1 MRARQFDK
9 IARLSVGAPHPI
21 LMVDPAGRPVEWVS
35 WRDAVL
41 HYVLDQ
47 VAWTVGDP
55 SIRVRGGMNAR
66 GLQSE
71 LLLHP
76 VIAIAGADGGRYD
89 GYTPPLSNA
98 ALFAR
103 DRRVCLYCGERFHSN
118 LLSRDHVVPL
128 SHGGPDCWENVATAC
143 RSCNQKKDARTPEQA
158 SMPLLA
164 VPYVPSHAESLIMAN
179 RRILADQMAFLE
191 TRVPRRRREHGV
203 ASAGNLA

>member
-1 MRARQFDK
+1 MKARQFDR
-9 IARLSVGAPHPI
+9 IASLSVSAPHPI

-47 VAWTVGDP
+47 VAWTVGEP
-55 SIRVRGGMNAR
+55 NIRVRGGMSAR
-66 GLQSE
+66 GFQSE

-89 GYTPPLSNA
+89 GYTPPLSNP

-103 DRRVCLYCGERFHSN
+103 DHRVCLYCGERLHSS
-118 LLSRDHVVPL
+118 LLSRDHVIPL
-128 SHGGPDCWENVATAC
+128 SQGGPDIWENVATAC

-158 SMPLLA
+158 GMPLLA
-164 VPYVPSHAESLIMAN
+164 VPYAPSHAEALIMAN
-179 RRILADQMAFLE
+179 RRIVADQMAFLE
-191 TRVPRRRREHGV
+191 ARVPRRRRR
-203 ASAGNLA
+203 S